1 MKQLFVLFMTL
12 VCCASCTGEDPYDE
26 FMNPPGGGF
35 PGGNFPGMNPGGMPG
50 DMPGFGG
57 QEGSVSA
64 QIEGLTDFD
73 VTFFKSTLSEKETI
87 PAQDEDYIE
96 NCENDFVA
104 TVTIH
109 YKGTDTPEISGTTD
123 AVSVTA
129 DGGNVVATATK
140 SCKFVLS
147 GTSANGRF
155 KLYSEKKSAVVLNGV
170 NLTNPSGAAL
180 NIQSKKRTYLVLAD
194 GTENRLEDGS
204 NYVTEYDPQDA
215 SSAEKQKGTYYS
227 KGQTIISGSGKLT
240 IDANYKHGIDT
251 KDYLRIRP
259 RTYLYIK
266 SVAGNCIK
274 CEDTD
279 EDGGIIIEGGVLDLD
294 NQATAGKGLSSD
306 GEVTINGGRVT
317 AICTGDG
324 EWDGDDA
331 EVKDVSGAAGIKT
344 DGKFTLKGGDLWLKS
359 TGKGGKGIN
368 GDSELQ
374 FLGGTV
380 HVLTT
385 GDIFAYQY
393 NNQTYDT
400 SPKGIKS
407 DTDIVV
413 DGAELFV
420 QAIGNSD
427 GSEGIE
433 AKQSFTL
440 ESGKVMIYAA
450 DDALN
455 TGYSSDGLREKQQLG
470 VDISNLKANDGKV
483 IINGGSLFAY
493 SMGNDGVDSNGTIAI
508 HGGTTFSFGSTAPEE
523 GFDCDQNTF
532 TITGGTVLG
541 VGGASS
547 NPTESACQQPCAL
560 ITVASLVNGNTCQ
573 LTDSS
578 GKELLSV
585 LLPRNYNNATVLLSS
600 SEMKKG
606 GTYSFAGTSINCS
619 SSAWVTGSAGFMG
632 GGRR

>member
-1 MKQLFVLFMTL
+1 MRHLL
-12 VCCASCTGEDPYDE
+12 VPILLLALGASCSSENPFDE
-26 FMNPPGGGF
+26 FREPPTGGF
-35 PGGNFPGMNPGGMPG
+35 PGGNSPEMNPGGMPG
-50 DMPGFGG
+50 SGG

-73 VTFFKSTLSEKETI
+73 VTFFKSPLTEKETI

-104 TVTIH
+104 TVSIH
-109 YKGTDTPEISGTTD
+109 YNGTEAPAISGATD
-123 AVSVTA
+123 AVSITA

-147 GTSANGRF
+147 GTSSDGRF
-155 KLYSEKKSAVVLNGV
+155 KLYSEKKSAIILNGV
-170 NLTNPSGAAL
+170 NLTHPSGAVL

-204 NYVTEYDPQDA
+204 DYVTEYDPQDA
-215 SSAEKQKGTYYS
+215 TSAEKQKGAYYS
-227 KGQTIISGSGKLT
+227 KGQTIISGGGKLT
-240 IDANYKHGIDT
+240 IDAHGKHGIDT

-266 SVAGNCIK
+266 ALEGNCIK

-279 EDGGIIIEGGVLDLD
+279 ENGGIIIDGGVLDLD

-306 GEVTINGGRVT
+306 GEITINGGRVT
-317 AICTGDG
+317 AVCTGDG
-324 EWDGDDA
+324 KWDGDDA
-331 EVKDVSGAAGIKT
+331 EVKDVSGAAGIKA
-344 DGKFTLKGGDLWLKS
+344 DGRFMLTGGDLWLKS

-368 GDSELQ
+368 GDSELL

-385 GDIFAYQY
+385 GDTFAYKY
-393 NNQTYDT
+393 NNLTYDT

-407 DTDIVV
+407 DTDITV
-413 DGAELFV
+413 DGSEIYV
-420 QAIGNSD
+420 QAIGNSE

-433 AKQSFTL
+433 AKQTFTL
-440 ESGKVMIYAA
+440 ESGKVSIYAA

-455 TGYSSDGLREKQQLG
+455 AGYSSDGLRDKQRLG
-470 VDISNLKANDGKV
+470 FDVSNLKANDGKV
-483 IINGGSLFAY
+483 IINGGALFAY

-508 HGGTTFSFGSTAPEE
+508 HGGTAVSFGTTAPEE

-532 TITGGTVLG
+532 IITGGTVLG
-541 VGGASS
+541 VGGSSS
-547 NPTESACQQPCAL
+547 NPTESECQQPCAL
-560 ITVASLVNGNTCQ
+560 ITVSSLAAGNTCK
-573 LTDSS
+573 LSDST
-578 GKELLSV
+578 GQELASV
-585 LLPRNYNNATVLLSS
+585 QMPRNYNNATVLVSTPD
-600 SEMKKG
+600 MKKG
-606 GTYSFAGTSINCS
+606 ATYNFAGTSISCS
-619 SSAWVTGSAGFMG
+619 SSAWVTGSAFGMG
-632 GGRR
+632 GGFPGGR